1 MKYGHG
7 VKSMKMPFV
16 INADMESL
24 LQKIDTCHNNLEKLS
39 TTKIK
44 KDTSSGYSFFTN
56 YSFHVSKNRHNY
68 YRGKDCLN
76 NFCKILNYAL
86 KIIDCEKNVKKKET
100 RHLS

>member
-1 MKYGHG
+1 MKI
-7 VKSMKMPFV
+7 PFV
-16 INADMESL
+16 INAGIEPL

-39 TTKIK
+39 TTKIN
-44 KDTSSGYSFFTN
+44 KDTASGYSFFTS

-68 YRGKDCLN
+68 YRGKDCLR